1 MKYALPILALL
12 LFVAGCQVD
21 QAKEVETY
29 RRQTRLTSDV
39 VTHDPGT
46 PLSLRKAILLANQ
59 NDEGLKSQGEEYL
72 KALIQQRRTVA
83 NFLPTV
89 DLVPVYSRRD
99 KVQGETGNNSQYKS
113 FDVSAESSVNLFNG
127 FQDVNRAWRDDYIAK
142 QRLFQLKDAQEQ
154 LLIDTASVFY
164 QVLRSEASVR
174 VLESS
179 LALQE
184 ERYRDA
190 KGRFDVGVAR
200 SLVVAQTESQVAQ
213 TQTTLI
219 SARADVVQARSRLK
233 LLTAADV
240 ATSLMAD
247 DFNPP
252 ALPTLEAMLDA
263 ARSSRSDLRA
273 SEQAVEAARHDVD
286 VAFGQY
292 YPSVS
297 LDLGAYLY
305 RESVPEA
312 RSWDAALS
320 ANIPIFSAGRIEAD
334 VRTAWSSFRQ
344 ALLARSSAERTVRSQ
359 VEQAYSA
366 LQASDSR
373 LTQLQVQVAAAQ
385 QTLNQ
390 AEQSYHA
397 GLATNLERITAQDTL
412 LQAQLQLASEQYDR
426 KLFHLALLQ
435 RAGLLREAF
444 EQASSTQPATQPT
457 APTHDQR

>member
-1 MKYALPILALL
+1 MRRARLILVSLCCL
-12 LFVAGCQVD
+12 AGCQVD
-21 QAKEVETY
+21 QGKEVETY
-29 RRQTRLTSDV
+29 RREIRLSDQI
-39 VTHDPGT
+39 VTHDPAS
-46 PLSLRKAILLANQ
+46 PLNLRQAVLLANQ

-72 KALIQQRRTVA
+72 KALIQQRRTIA

-99 KVQGETGNNSQYKS
+99 KVRGETGSNSQYRS

-127 FQDVNRAWRDDYIAK
+127 FQDVNRAWRDDYVAR

-179 LALQE
+179 LQLQDA
-184 ERYRDA
+184 RYRDV
-190 KGRFDVGVAR
+190 KGRFDAGVAR
-200 SLVVAQTESQVAQ
+200 ALAVSQTEAQIAQTR
-213 TQTTLI
+213 TTLI
-219 SARADVVQARSRLK
+219 SARADVVQARSRLQ

-240 ATSLMAD
+240 ATSVMAD
-247 DFNPP
+247 DFYPP

-263 ARSSRSDLRA
+263 ARVARSDLRA
-273 SEQAVEAARHDVD
+273 AEQAAEAARYDVE

-297 LDLGAYLY
+297 LDFGAYLY

-334 VRTAWSSFRQ
+334 VRTAWSNFRQ
-344 ALLARSSAERTVRSQ
+344 ALLARLYAERSMRSQ

-366 LQASDSR
+366 LQASDER

-390 AEQSYHA
+390 AEQSYTA

-412 LQAQLQLASEQYDR
+412 LQTQLQLASEQYDR

-444 EQASSTQPATQPT
+444 EQASTTQPATQPT
-457 APTHDQR
+457 VPISDQR